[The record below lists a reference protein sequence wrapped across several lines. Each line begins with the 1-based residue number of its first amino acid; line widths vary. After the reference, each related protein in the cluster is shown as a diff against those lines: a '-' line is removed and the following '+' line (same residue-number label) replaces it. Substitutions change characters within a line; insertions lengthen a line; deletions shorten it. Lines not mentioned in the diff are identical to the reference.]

1 MAKKKGSPSSKVK
14 SLFNEIEKVWSAIP
28 GYAKVFLYST
38 TSSIIGL
45 YATDALDP
53 KSVILI
59 VFVNLGLYQAP
70 RSISK
75 FTNER

>member
-1 MAKKKGSPSSKVK
+1 MKNKVK
-14 SLFNEIEKVWSAIP
+14 AFFDSVEGVWSAIP
-28 GYAKVFLYST
+28 GYVKVFLYST
-38 TSSIIGL
+38 TSSVVGL